1 MLDCE
6 TPVGKKFIKH
16 QHDVEFLVGKH
27 YDVTVK
33 TKHSKIEKYDADI
46 YDEDNKLVG
55 VCEIKTR
62 PYWNRQDKTPFTL
75 DLLKKNGYLITAEK
89 LDILKSNSTSKGVTS
104 YIFLKIP
111 HENKIAGIKVT
122 DSQGNFLIDFKRSVT
137 KTKYSSND
145 YKGDTLR
152 ENAYIKYNKKTF
164 THFNYK

>member
-1 MLDCE
+1 ME
-6 TPVGKKFIKH
+6 SSGQNPIYFRPVKK
-16 QHDVEFLVGKH
+16 ERL
-27 YDVTVK
+27 
-33 TKHSKIEKYDADI
+33 
-46 YDEDNKLVG
+46 
-55 VCEIKTR
+55 
-62 PYWNRQDKTPFTL
+62 
-75 DLLKKNGYLITAEK
+75 LITAEK
-89 LDILKSNSTSKGVTS
+89 LDILKSNSISKGVTS

-152 ENAYIKYNKKTF
+152 ENAFIKYNKKTF